1 MQPVSPL
8 APDAPRPGSRVRWT
22 SLHGSARGLA
32 IAGLVQRAGAPVL
45 VVTGDSPAA
54 HRIETEL
61 DFYLDGS
68 AGLLRF
74 PDWETLP
81 YDLFSP
87 HQDIV
92 SERLDTLARLPE
104 LASGVLVT
112 PVTTAMGRIAPRGF
126 VAGHRFRIERG
137 DSFDIGTFRRRLDG
151 AGYACVSQVM
161 EHGEYAVRGSLFDL
175 FPMGADAPIRIDLL
189 DDEIESLRT
198 FDPDSQRSAGR
209 IDRIDL
215 LPAREFPASPE
226 AVSGF
231 RGAWRRRFEG
241 DPSRCP
247 IYREVTQGGWP
258 AGIEYYLPLFFEE
271 TATLMDF
278 LPPGAVVVLT
288 EGVHDAAKAFWA
300 DTRERYES
308 RRHDRERPVLAPN
321 EIFMPVEELF
331 SALAPHPRVRL
342 RRAGE
347 SARDDT
353 GEGGSKPGGGGG
365 IGEGQGKPGIG
376 GNTGEAEGKPG
387 GGTVA
392 FATSAPPAL
401 PIEGRAARPIGF
413 LQDFLA
419 AHPGRCLVVA
429 ETPGRR
435 EVLLET
441 LGAHGL
447 KPEIVESW
455 SEFTAGGAGLAMTVA
470 GLEDGACVDEPAV
483 AVITES
489 QLFGA
494 RAAQRRRRRGGR
506 DPESVVRDLSELRP
520 GAPVVH
526 EEHGVGR
533 YAGLEVLAVGG
544 AQGEFLRIE
553 YAGGDKLYVPVG
565 SLHLVSRYTGI
576 DPEAAPLHRLGSRQ
590 WERARRRAAERVAD
604 VAAELLEVQARRA
617 SRPGVAF
624 EVESEFLRSFEAAFP
639 FEETPDQAGAI
650 EQVVADMRRPAP
662 MDRLVC
668 GDVGFGK
675 TEVAMRAAFIAV
687 QSGKQVAV
695 LVPTTLLAQQ
705 HRQTFGDRFSDW
717 PVRVEQL
724 SRFRA
729 RDAQAE
735 VVRGLAEGVVD
746 VVIGTH
752 KLLDGAIRFKRLGL
766 VVIDEEH
773 RFGVRQKERL
783 KALRAEV
790 DVLTLTATPIPRT
803 LDMALSGLRD
813 LSLIATP
820 PAKRLSIQ
828 TFVRQWNPEMLREAF
843 QREVRRGGQ
852 IFFVH
857 NKVENIERIAAEVR
871 ALVPNAEARVAHGQ
885 MSERELEQTMLDF
898 YHRRFQVLVCT
909 TIIETGI
916 DIPNA
921 NTIVINRADRFG
933 LAQLHQ
939 LRGRV
944 GRSHHRAYAYLIVPD
959 RRAMTADAIKRLEA
973 VESLGDLGAGFN
985 LATHDLEIR
994 GAGEILGD
1002 EQSGQIQEV
1011 GYALYTRLLERA
1023 VAALRA
1029 GRAPALDRPL
1039 DTGAEIDLREPAL
1052 IPEDYLPDVHAR
1064 LIMYK
1069 RIASARS
1076 EEALEDLMVETIDRF
1091 GPVPPAARLLFDL
1104 ARLKLRATPL
1114 GVRKIETG
1122 AAGGRIVFHPEPEVD
1137 PGSVVRLVRS
1147 EPRRFRLDGSEKL
1160 RFTGDFPD
1168 AASRVDAVRKLLDA
1182 LEIRAAA

>member
-1 MQPVSPL
+1 MHSVSPL
-8 APDAPRPGSRVRWT
+8 APGVPRAGSRTRWT

-32 IAGLVQRAGAPVL
+32 VASLARQSGTPVL
-45 VVTGDSPAA
+45 VVAADSHTA
-54 HRIETEL
+54 HRLEAEL
-61 DFYLDGS
+61 DFYLDDKTPR
-68 AGLLRF
+68 LRF

-92 SERLDTLARLPE
+92 SERLETLARLPS

-112 PVTTAMGRIAPRGF
+112 AVTTVMGRIAPPRF
-126 VAGHRFRIERG
+126 LDGHRLQIESG
-137 DSFDIGTFRRRLDG
+137 DRLDIDTFRGRLDR

-175 FPMGADAPIRIDLL
+175 FPMGADLPVRIDLL
-189 DDEIESLRT
+189 DDEVETLRL
-198 FDPDSQRSAGR
+198 FDPDSQRSGNR

-215 LPAREFPASPE
+215 LPAREFPTSPD
-226 AVSGF
+226 AVSTF
-231 RGAWRRRFEG
+231 RRAWRRRFEG

-247 IYREVTQGGWP
+247 IYREVSQGGWP
-258 AGIEYYLPLFFEE
+258 AGIEYYLPLFFDQ

-278 LPPGAVVVLT
+278 LPPDTAIVLA
-288 EGVHDAAKAFWA
+288 EDVYDAAKAFWA
-300 DTRERYES
+300 DTRDRYHN
-308 RRHDRERPVLAPN
+308 RCHDRERPVLPPD
-321 EIFMPVEELF
+321 EIFTPVEDLF
-331 SALAPHPRVRL
+331 SRLTAYPGVRMH
-342 RRAGE
+342 R
-347 SARDDT
+347 
-353 GEGGSKPGGGGG
+353 GSENERG
-365 IGEGQGKPGIG
+365 
-376 GNTGEAEGKPG
+376 A
-387 GGTVA
+387 TVR
-392 FATSAPPAL
+392 FATQTPPAL
-401 PIEGRAARPIGF
+401 PIDGRADRPIGF
-413 LQDFLA
+413 LQDFVA
-419 AHPGRCLVVA
+419 AHAGRCLIVA

-435 EVLLET
+435 EILLET
-441 LGAHGL
+441 LGTHGL
-447 KPEIVESW
+447 GPTLVESW
-455 SEFTAGGAGLAMTVA
+455 NEFIADGAELAMTVA
-470 GLEDGACVDEPAV
+470 ELEDGACIDAPPV

-494 RAAQRRRRRGGR
+494 RAAQRRRRRGGGR
-506 DPESVVRDLSELRP
+506 DPEGLVRDLSELRI

-526 EEHGVGR
+526 EAHGVGR
-533 YAGLEVLAVGG
+533 YAGLEVLTVGG
-544 AQGEFLRIE
+544 TNGEFLRID
-553 YAGGDKLYVPVG
+553 YADGDKLYVPVG
-565 SLHLVSRYTGI
+565 SLQLVSRYTGI
-576 DPEAAPLHRLGSRQ
+576 DPEAAPLHKLGSRQ
-590 WERARRRAAERVAD
+590 WQRARRKAAERVVD

-624 EVESEFLRSFEAAFP
+624 DVEPEYLHGFEAAFP

-650 EQVVADMRRPAP
+650 EQVIADMRRAAP

-675 TEVAMRAAFIAV
+675 TEVAMRAAFVAV
-687 QSGKQVAV
+687 QSGTQVAV

-705 HRQTFGDRFSDW
+705 HHQTFGDRFADW
-717 PVRVEQL
+717 PVRIEQL
-724 SRFRA
+724 SRFRS
-729 RDAQAE
+729 RYAQAD
-735 VVRGLAEGVVD
+735 VVRGLASGTVD
-746 VVIGTH
+746 IVIGTH
-752 KLLDGAIRFKRLGL
+752 KLLDGNIRFKRLGL

-773 RFGVRQKERL
+773 RFGVRQKERF

-828 TFVRQWNPEMLREAF
+828 TLVRRWDAGMLREAL
-843 QREVRRGGQ
+843 QRETRRGGQ
-852 IFFVH
+852 VFFVH
-857 NKVENIERIAAEVR
+857 NRVEDIERIAGDVRELAADAEV
-871 ALVPNAEARVAHGQ
+871 RVAHGQ
-885 MSERELEQTMLDF
+885 MRERDLEQTMLDF

-973 VESLGDLGAGFN
+973 IESLGDLGVGFN

-1011 GYALYTRLLERA
+1011 GYSLYTRLLEHA

-1029 GRAPALDRPL
+1029 GKAPALDRPL
-1039 DTGAEIDLREPAL
+1039 DTGAEIDVREPAL
-1052 IPEDYLPDVHAR
+1052 IPEDYLPDVHTR

-1069 RIASARS
+1069 RIASARG
-1076 EEALEDLMVETIDRF
+1076 EDALEELMVEMIDRF
-1091 GPVPPAARLLFDL
+1091 GRLPAATRLLFDL
-1104 ARLKLRATPL
+1104 TRLKLQATPL
-1114 GVRKIETG
+1114 GVRKIEAG
-1122 AAGGRIVFHPEPEVD
+1122 ASGGRIVFHPEPDVD
-1137 PGSVVRLVRS
+1137 PGSVVRLVQS
-1147 EPRRFRLDGSEKL
+1147 EPGRFRLEGAERL
-1160 RFTGDFPD
+1160 RFAGDFPD
-1168 AASRVDAVRKLLDA
+1168 ATSRVDALRRLLDS
-1182 LEIRAAA
+1182 LDVRAAA

>member
-1 MQPVSPL
+1 MQSVSPL
-8 APDAPRPGSRVRWT
+8 APGAAGPGSRTRWT

-32 IAGLVQRAGAPVL
+32 VASLVRKADAPVL
-45 VVTGDSPAA
+45 VITADSRTA
-54 HRIETEL
+54 HRLETEL
-61 DFYLDGS
+61 EFYLDGETPR
-68 AGLLRF
+68 LRF

-92 SERLDTLARLPE
+92 SERLETLARLPS
-104 LASGVLVT
+104 LTSGVLVT
-112 PVTTAMGRIAPRGF
+112 VAATAMGRIAPREF
-126 VAGHRFRIERG
+126 VDGHRFRIERG
-137 DSFDIGTFRRRLDG
+137 DRLDIDTFRGRLDR

-175 FPMGADAPIRIDLL
+175 FPMGADAPLRIDLL
-189 DDEIESLRT
+189 DDEIESLRV
-198 FDPDSQRSAGR
+198 FDPDSQRSTSR
-209 IDRIDL
+209 IDRVEL
-215 LPAREFPASPE
+215 LPAREFPTSQDS
-226 AVSGF
+226 VSGF
-231 RGAWRRRFEG
+231 RRAWRRRFEG

-247 IYREVTQGGWP
+247 AYREVSQGGWP
-258 AGIEYYLPLFFEE
+258 AGIEYYLPLFFGE
-271 TATLMDF
+271 TATLIDY
-278 LPPGAVVVLT
+278 LPPGTVVVLT
-288 EGVHDAAKAFWA
+288 EDVHDAAKAFWE
-300 DTRERYES
+300 DTRDRF
-308 RRHDRERPVLAPN
+308 RNRCHDRERPVLSPD
-321 EIFMPVEELF
+321 EIFVPVEDLF
-331 SALAPHPRVRL
+331 SRLAAYPGVRL
-342 RRAGE
+342 RRG
-347 SARDDT
+347 
-353 GEGGSKPGGGGG
+353 
-365 IGEGQGKPGIG
+365 
-376 GNTGEAEGKPG
+376 AEHERGA
-387 GGTVA
+387 TVT
-392 FATSAPPAL
+392 FATQTPPAL
-401 PIEGRAARPIGF
+401 PIDGRAQRPIGF

-419 AHPGRCLVVA
+419 AHAGRCLIVA

-435 EVLLET
+435 EILLET
-441 LGAHGL
+441 LGAYGL
-447 KPEIVESW
+447 KPELVESW
-455 SEFTAGGAGLAMTVA
+455 SDFVASGAGLAMTVA
-470 GLEDGACVDEPAV
+470 ELEDGAWIDSPSV

-494 RAAQRRRRRGGR
+494 RAAQRRRRRGGGR
-506 DPESVVRDLSELRP
+506 HPEGMVRDLNELRI

-526 EEHGVGR
+526 EAHGVGR
-533 YAGLEVLAVGG
+533 YAGLEVLTVGG
-544 AQGEFLRIE
+544 SNGEFLRID
-553 YAGGDKLYVPVG
+553 YADGDKLYVPVG

-576 DPEAAPLHRLGSRQ
+576 DPEAAPLHKLGSRQ
-590 WERARRRAAERVAD
+590 WQRARRRAAEKVTD

-617 SRPGVAF
+617 SRRGVAF
-624 EVESEFLRSFEAAFP
+624 EVESEFLHGFETAFP
-639 FEETPDQAGAI
+639 FEETPDQASAI
-650 EQVVADMRRPAP
+650 HQVISDMRQAAP

-705 HRQTFGDRFSDW
+705 HHQTFSDRFADW
-717 PVRVEQL
+717 PVRIEQL
-724 SRFRA
+724 SRFRT
-729 RDAQAE
+729 RDAQTD
-735 VVRGLAEGVVD
+735 VIRGLADGAVD
-746 VVIGTH
+746 IVIGTH

-773 RFGVRQKERL
+773 RFGVRQKERF
-783 KALRAEV
+783 KALRSEV

-828 TFVRQWNPEMLREAF
+828 TFVRRWDPGMLREAL
-843 QREVRRGGQ
+843 QRELRRGGQ

-857 NKVENIERIAAEVR
+857 NKVEDIDCIADDVR
-871 ALVPNAEARVAHGQ
+871 ELASDAQVRVAHGQ
-885 MSERELEQTMLDF
+885 MRERDLEQTMLDF
-898 YHRRFQVLVCT
+898 YHRRFQVLVST

-973 VESLGDLGAGFN
+973 IEALGDLGVGFN

-994 GAGEILGD
+994 GAGEMLGD

-1011 GYALYTRLLERA
+1011 GYSLYTRLLERA

-1029 GRAPALDRPL
+1029 GKSPVLDRPL
-1039 DTGAEIDLREPAL
+1039 DTGAEIDVREPAL
-1052 IPEDYLPDVHAR
+1052 IPEDYLPDVHTR

-1069 RIASARS
+1069 RMASARN
-1076 EEALEDLMVETIDRF
+1076 EEELEELMVEMIDRF
-1091 GPVPPAARLLFDL
+1091 GSIPPATRLLFDL
-1104 ARLKLRATPL
+1104 TRLKLQATPL
-1114 GVRKIETG
+1114 GVRKIEAG
-1122 AAGGRIVFHPEPEVD
+1122 ATGGRVVFHPEPDVD
-1137 PGSVVRLVRS
+1137 PRSVIRLVQS
-1147 EPRRFRLDGSEKL
+1147 EPARFRLDGAERL
-1160 RFTGDFPD
+1160 RFAGDLPD
-1168 AASRVDAVRKLLDA
+1168 AASRVEAVQRLLDS
-1182 LEIRAAA
+1182 LDVRAAA

>member
-8 APDAPRPGSRVRWT
+8 APDVPRPGSRARWT

-32 IAGLVQRAGAPVL
+32 VAGLVQRAGAPVL
-45 VVTGDSPAA
+45 VVTGDSSAA

-61 DFYLDGS
+61 GFYLGGR
-68 AGLLRF
+68 AELLRF

-104 LASGVLVT
+104 LDSGVLVT
-112 PVTTAMGRIAPRGF
+112 PVATAMGRIAPRGF
-126 VAGHRFRIERG
+126 VAGHRLRIARG
-137 DSFDIGTFRRRLDG
+137 DRLDVDAFRRRLEE

-175 FPMGADAPIRIDLL
+175 FPMGADAPVRIDLF

-198 FDPDSQRSAGR
+198 FEPDSQRSAGR
-209 IDRIDL
+209 TDRIDL
-215 LPAREFPASPE
+215 LPAREFPTSPE
-226 AVSGF
+226 AVSKF

-247 IYREVTQGGWP
+247 MYREVTRGGWP

-278 LPPGAVVVLT
+278 LPPGAVVVLA
-288 EGVHDAAKAFWA
+288 EDVHDAARAFWA
-300 DTRERYES
+300 DTRERYEN

-331 SALAPHPRVRL
+331 AALAPHPRVRL
-342 RRAGE
+342 HRTGGGAGEDAGEGAGDGIGE
-347 SARDDT
+347 SA
-353 GEGGSKPGGGGG
+353 GGS
-365 IGEGQGKPGIG
+365 
-376 GNTGEAEGKPG
+376 EGKPR

-392 FATSAPPAL
+392 FATQAPPAL
-401 PIEGRAARPIGF
+401 PIDGRAARPIGF

-441 LGAHGL
+441 FGAHGL

-455 SEFTAGGAGLAMTVA
+455 SEFIAGGAGLAMTVA
-470 GLEDGACVDEPAV
+470 ELEDGACIDEPAV
-483 AVITES
+483 AVVTES

-494 RAAQRRRRRGGR
+494 RAAQRRRRRRGLR
-506 DPESVVRDLSELRP
+506 DPEGVVRDLSELRP

-533 YAGLEVLAVGG
+533 YVGLEVLAVGG
-544 AQGEFLRIE
+544 ARGEFLRIE

-617 SRPGVAF
+617 GRPGVAF
-624 EVESEFLRSFEAAFP
+624 EVESELLRGFEAAFP

-687 QSGKQVAV
+687 QSGRQVAV

-705 HRQTFGDRFSDW
+705 HHQTFSDRFSDW
-717 PVRVEQL
+717 PVRIEQL

-735 VVRGLAEGVVD
+735 VARGLAEGVVD

-843 QREVRRGGQ
+843 QREIRRGGQ

-857 NKVENIERIAAEVR
+857 NKVQGIERIAADARKLVSGAEV
-871 ALVPNAEARVAHGQ
+871 RVAHGQ
-885 MSERELEQTMLDF
+885 MRERELEQTMLDF

-1069 RIASARS
+1069 RIASAGS
-1076 EEALEDLMVETIDRF
+1076 EEALEELMVETIDRF

-1114 GVRKIETG
+1114 GVRKIEAG

-1137 PGSVVRLVRS
+1137 PGSVVRLVRND
-1147 EPRRFRLDGSEKL
+1147 PRRFRLDGSGKL
-1160 RFTGDFPD
+1160 RFTGDYPD
-1168 AASRVDAVRKLLDA
+1168 AASRAEAVRKLLDA

>member
-1 MQPVSPL
+1 MTRTCNERSTQSVSPL
-8 APDAPRPGSRVRWT
+8 APGVPRKGSRIRWT

-32 IAGLVQRAGAPVL
+32 IANLVQQAGAPVL
-45 VVTGDSPAA
+45 VITADSQDA
-54 HRIETEL
+54 HRLETEL
-61 DFYLDGS
+61 AFYLDGGIS
-68 AGLLRF
+68 NLRF

-92 SERLDTLARLPE
+92 SERLETLARLPS
-104 LASGVLVT
+104 LASGVLITV
-112 PVTTAMGRIAPRGF
+112 VSTAMGRIPPRAF
-126 VAGHRFRIERG
+126 VDGHRFRIEAG
-137 DSFDIGTFRRRLDG
+137 DRLDIDTFRGRLDR

-175 FPMGADAPIRIDLL
+175 FPMGADTPLRIDLL
-189 DDEIESLRT
+189 DDEVESLRV
-198 FDPDSQRSAGR
+198 FDPDSQRSTSR
-209 IDRIDL
+209 IDRVEL
-215 LPAREFPASPE
+215 LPAREFPASPD
-226 AVSGF
+226 AVSAF
-231 RGAWRRRFEG
+231 RRAWRRRFEG

-247 IYREVTQGGWP
+247 IYREVTGGGWP
-258 AGIEYYLPLFFEE
+258 AGIEYYLPLFFER
-271 TATLMDF
+271 TATVMDY
-278 LPPGAVVVLT
+278 LPPDTVIVLA
-288 EGVHDAAKAFWA
+288 EDVYDAAKAFWA
-300 DTRERYES
+300 DTRDRY
-308 RRHDRERPVLAPN
+308 RNRCHDRERPVLSPD
-321 EIFMPVEELF
+321 EIFIPVEDLF
-331 SALAPHPRVRL
+331 SRLA
-342 RRAGE
+342 AY
-347 SARDDT
+347 
-353 GEGGSKPGGGGG
+353 
-365 IGEGQGKPGIG
+365 PGIRLHRG
-376 GNTGEAEGKPG
+376 GEHAPRA
-387 GGTVA
+387 TVA
-392 FATSAPPAL
+392 FATQAPPAL
-401 PIEGRAARPIGF
+401 PIDGRADRPIGF

-435 EVLLET
+435 EILLET

-447 KPEIVESW
+447 KPELVESW
-455 SEFTAGGAGLAMTVA
+455 NDFIAGAGSLAMTVA
-470 GLEDGACVDEPAV
+470 ELEDGASIDAPSV

-494 RAAQRRRRRGGR
+494 RAAQRRRRRGEGP
-506 DPESVVRDLSELRP
+506 DPEGLVRDLNELRI

-526 EEHGVGR
+526 EAHGVGR
-533 YAGLEVLAVGG
+533 YAGLEVLTIGG
-544 AQGEFLRIE
+544 TDGEFLRID
-553 YAGGDKLYVPVG
+553 YADGDKLYVPVA
-565 SLHLVSRYTGI
+565 SLNLVSRYTGV
-576 DPEAAPLHRLGSRQ
+576 DPEAAPLHKLGSRQ
-590 WERARRRAAERVAD
+590 WQRARRRAAERVAD

-624 EVESEFLRSFEAAFP
+624 EVESELLHGFEAAFP

-650 EQVVADMRRPAP
+650 RQVIADMHRAAP

-675 TEVAMRAAFIAV
+675 TEVAMRAAFIAA

-705 HRQTFGDRFSDW
+705 HHQTFSDRFADW
-717 PVRVEQL
+717 PVRIEQL

-729 RDAQAE
+729 RDAQTE
-735 VVRGLAEGVVD
+735 VIRGLADGTVD
-746 VVIGTH
+746 IVIGTH

-773 RFGVRQKERL
+773 RFGVRHKERF

-828 TFVRQWNPEMLREAF
+828 TFVRRWDPGMLREAL
-843 QREVRRGGQ
+843 QREIRRGGQ

-857 NKVENIERIAAEVR
+857 NRVEDIERIAGDVR
-871 ALVPNAEARVAHGQ
+871 ELASDAQVRIAHGQ
-885 MSERELEQTMLDF
+885 MRERDLEQTMLDF

-973 VESLGDLGAGFN
+973 IESLGDLGVGFS

-1002 EQSGQIQEV
+1002 EQSGQIQEI
-1011 GYALYTRLLERA
+1011 GYSLYTRLLERA
-1023 VAALRA
+1023 VTALRA
-1029 GRAPALDRPL
+1029 GKAPVLDRPL

-1052 IPEDYLPDVHAR
+1052 IPEDYLPDVHTR

-1076 EEALEDLMVETIDRF
+1076 EASLEDLMVEMIDRF
-1091 GPVPPAARLLFDL
+1091 GRVPPATRLLFDL
-1104 ARLKLRATPL
+1104 TRLKLQATPL
-1114 GVRKIETG
+1114 GVRKIEAG
-1122 AAGGRIVFHPEPEVD
+1122 ATGGRIVFHPEPDVD
-1137 PGSVVRLVRS
+1137 PGSVIRLVQS
-1147 EPRRFRLDGSEKL
+1147 EPGRFRLDGTERL
-1160 RFTGDFPD
+1160 RFAGDFPD
-1168 AASRVDAVRKLLDA
+1168 VASRVEGVRRLLDS
-1182 LEIRAAA
+1182 LDIRAAA